1 MSAVLDDHE
10 LRAWH
15 QAGYLLVKRE
25 RRQRILT
32 TAEDERRAGDAAEIL
47 APVGSAHDR
56 FLLTQ
61 ERLIADPLR
70 HAHDDLGERFVL
82 MPRRV
87 NEQWQQPRC
96 DTPEVALLGELDE
109 AAPARRLLGRIGPHG
124 GVQER
129 QL

>member
-10 LRAWH
+10 LGDWQ

-61 ERLIADPLR
+61 ERLFADPLR
-70 HAHDDLGERFVL
+70 HAHDDLGELFVL
-82 MPRRV
+82 MPRRM
-87 NEQWQQPRC
+87 NEHRQPPPS
-96 DTPEVALLGELDE
+96 DTPQLAL
-109 AAPARRLLGRIGPHG
+109 
-124 GVQER
+124 
-129 QL
+129 